1 MLDVRRLRLLRDLAH
16 LGTIAAVAEARSYT
30 PSAVSQQ
37 LAVLER
43 EAGVPLLER
52 AGRRVTLTS
61 AGRVLV
67 RHAESIL
74 ADLERATAALTAAR
88 TGLSGPLR
96 VGAFPTA
103 VRTLLPAALVTLGL
117 EHPGLEL
124 MVSEMDPALVPDAVR
139 DRRLDVGLIHDYDV
153 APVEPD
159 RALDGVPLLDETV
172 YLAVPAAAGT
182 SGGMD
187 PIRAAR
193 DAAWIVGT
201 PGTLCHT
208 VALRICHLAGFT
220 PHVRHHADDFA
231 TVLALVAAG
240 QGVSL
245 VPQLAAAQPP
255 AAVRL
260 IPLPTR
266 RRTRIGYRRGAADHP
281 AVAAAVAA
289 IRTSTHAYLTEF
301 TTA

>member
-1 MLDVRRLRLLRDLAH
+1 MLDVRRMRLLRDLAH
-16 LGTIAAVAEARSYT
+16 LGTIAAVAEAHSYT

-67 RHAESIL
+67 GHAEAIL
-74 ADLERATAALTAAR
+74 ADLERAAAALTAAR

-96 VGAFPTA
+96 IGAFPTA
-103 VRTLLPAALVTLGL
+103 VRTLLPAALVALGR

-139 DRRLDVGLIHDYDV
+139 DRRLDVGLLHDYDV
-153 APVEPD
+153 VPAEPD
-159 RALDGVPLLDETV
+159 PTLDTVPLLDETV
-172 YLAVPAAAGT
+172 HLAVPATGGGVGDAG
-182 SGGMD
+182 GRD
-187 PIRAAR
+187 PVRAAR

-208 VALRICHLAGFT
+208 VALQLCRTAGFT
-220 PHVRHHADDFA
+220 PRVRHHADDFA

-240 QGVSL
+240 QGVAI
-245 VPQLAAAQPP
+245 VPELAAAQPP
-255 AAVRL
+255 AGVRL
-260 IPLPTR
+260 VPLATR
-266 RRTRIGYRRGAADHP
+266 RRTRIGYRRGAAAHP

-289 IRTSTHAYLTEF
+289 IRESA
-301 TTA
+301 TAHLGR

>member
-16 LGTIAAVAEARSYT
+16 LGTIAAVAAAHTYT

-37 LAVLER
+37 LAALER
-43 EAGVPLLER
+43 EAGVPLLQR
-52 AGRRVTLTS
+52 TGRRVTLTS
-61 AGRVLV
+61 VGKILV
-67 RHAESIL
+67 RHAETVL

-96 VGAFPTA
+96 IGAFPTA
-103 VRTLLPAALVTLGL
+103 MRTLLPAALVALGR

-124 MVSEMDPALVPDAVR
+124 MVSEMDPAEVPDALR
-139 DRRLDVGLIHDYDV
+139 DRRLDIGLIHDYDV
-153 APVEPD
+153 APVQPD

-172 YLAVPAAAGT
+172 YLAAPAAAAAAV
-182 SGGMD
+182 SD
-187 PIRAAR
+187 PVRAAR

-201 PGTLCHT
+201 PGTVCHT
-208 VALRICHLAGFT
+208 VALRICQTAGFT
-220 PHVRHHADDFA
+220 PQIRHYADDFA

-260 IPLPTR
+260 VPLPTR
-266 RRTRIGYRRGAADHP
+266 RRTRIAYRRGAADHP
-281 AVAAAVAA
+281 AVTAAVAA
-289 IRTSTHAYLTEF
+289 IRTSTNAYLDQ
-301 TTA
+301 